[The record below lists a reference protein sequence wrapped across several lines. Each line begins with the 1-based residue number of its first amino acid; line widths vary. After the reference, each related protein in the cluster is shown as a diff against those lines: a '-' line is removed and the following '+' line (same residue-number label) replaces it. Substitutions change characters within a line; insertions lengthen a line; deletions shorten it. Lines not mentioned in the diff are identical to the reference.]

1 MVADPDQGQE
11 LQHQPVGRRRSC
23 ALALVAADAGPLPAK
38 GVGSRHAGTQCLRA
52 IFNCAS
58 FRWEWWQIPTK
69 ARSCSTSPLGGA
81 GAALSLSSQPT
92 RVLYRRREL
101 ARGRRSQHMRC
112 ARKISR
118 RMTILQLKAGRH
130 GIYMCIL
137 HAIFICKKE
146 QGRGGKEEE
155 RKGERRAE
163 DTTRAKSR
171 QRRGRWPGGGG
182 GAAAPAAGGGC
193 AFFSSSAWLYRIKA
207 SRSRTL
213 LSAFTQAAEKRAVS
227 RVFLVWFGFAVVG
240 FSLL

>member
-1 MVADPDQGQE
+1 M
-11 LQHQPVGRRRSC
+11 HRSIHPERSILSR
-23 ALALVAADAGPLPAK
+23 AEERLPAAPHRRACC
-38 GVGSRHAGTQCLRA
+38 VLNLLFPIHFARRVSRHAGTQCLRA

-112 ARKISR
+112 ARKFSR

-137 HAIFICKKE
+137 HAILAYIYMQE
-146 QGRGGKEEE
+146 GT
-155 RKGERRAE
+155 RKRR
-163 DTTRAKSR
+163 K
-171 QRRGRWPGGGG
+171 RRGEEMRE
-182 GAAAPAAGGGC
+182 AGGGHDSREIKTKAREVAWWWWWWC
-193 AFFSSSAWLYRIKA
+193 CSCCWWWVRFF
-207 SRSRTL
+207 
-213 LSAFTQAAEKRAVS
+213 F
-227 RVFLVWFGFAVVG
+227 FFCVVISHKG
-240 FSLL
+240 E